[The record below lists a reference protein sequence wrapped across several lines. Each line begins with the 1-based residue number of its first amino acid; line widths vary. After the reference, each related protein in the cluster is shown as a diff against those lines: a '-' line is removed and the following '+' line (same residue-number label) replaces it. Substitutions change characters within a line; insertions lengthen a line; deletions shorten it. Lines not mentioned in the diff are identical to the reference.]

1 MEHSLHLWQMC
12 LRKLHLDV
20 DCWDF
25 GKEMEEIQI
34 IFFCSGR
41 SLKNVDANA
50 NICSYVLFFKVSLR
64 YRKTTIREISRQ
76 LCALITD
83 KQTNITGQRTFYCSL
98 KKNIFQFS
106 WDFYELVSEGII
118 TIICCHWDGMRWEH
132 CDCNGQFWDGTG
144 WDLDLISRIFT
155 SLQPHLR
162 HSGVDLSQILV
173 ENI

>member
-25 GKEMEEIQI
+25 GKGIEEIQTI
-34 IFFCSGR
+34 YPFWLRHLMLIFVRVF
-41 SLKNVDANA
+41 A
-50 NICSYVLFFKVSLR
+50 FFKVFLLR
-64 YRKTTIREISRQ
+64 NRKTTIREISRQ

-83 KQTNITGQRTFYCSL
+83 KQKNITGQRTFYCSL
-98 KKNIFQFS
+98 RKNIFQFS

-173 ENI
+173 ENF